1 MNIVLET
8 VTPKL
13 AEAWI
18 NANKSNRKLR
28 EGLVEKYTCDMRAG
42 KWTQCPEPISFYA
55 DGDLADGQHRL
66 FAIIESD
73 TTQEFPIA
81 RGLSR
86 EAGLNINTG
95 AGRTLIDN
103 ARISGADTS
112 LSPTLIA
119 AAKAIEF
126 GSLQWT
132 GKGISN
138 AETLSVVERHR
149 AAAHFAATHVKRKQ
163 LLCGATVLGAV
174 GRAWYVEPDKN
185 RIVRFCE
192 VLGSGFYEG
201 DAETAAVTLRNYLLA
216 KGSTAS
222 SSGLWHD
229 TFLKAQN
236 ALSYFMRGK
245 KLTTIKSVAEEIY
258 PLTKRPKRK

>member
-28 EGLVEKYTCDMRAG
+28 EGLVEKYACDMRAG

-95 AGRTLIDN
+95 AGRHPH
-103 ARISGADTS
+103 RQRAD
-112 LSPTLIA
+112 LRR
-119 AAKAIEF
+119 
-126 GSLQWT
+126 
-132 GKGISN
+132 
-138 AETLSVVERHR
+138 RHVFVADADR
-149 AAAHFAATHVKRKQ
+149 RGQ
-163 LLCGATVLGAV
+163 SD
-174 GRAWYVEPDKN
+174 R
-185 RIVRFCE
+185 VR
-192 VLGSGFYEG
+192 L
-201 DAETAAVTLRNYLLA
+201 AAVDRQ
-216 KGSTAS
+216 G
-222 SSGLWHD
+222 H
-229 TFLKAQN
+229 QQ
-236 ALSYFMRGK
+236 R
-245 KLTTIKSVAEEIY
+245 
-258 PLTKRPKRK
+258 